1 VLHPSKLI
9 GKLLYQLTTGWRGM
23 TKQDEIMQAKLRR
36 AALLADF
43 IDSGLSQY
51 AYAKKA
57 RLTKQRIGQILA
69 LARKEAL

>member
-1 VLHPSKLI
+1 
-9 GKLLYQLTTGWRGM
+9 M
-23 TKQDEIMQAKLRR
+23 TKQDEIMKAKLRR